1 MPIDVQTARQILNK
15 LFQDIKPVKHRGPVR
30 LGPGA
35 QIPRGS
41 VIRFQY
47 RNWKHDPYPV
57 VIVSSMSWAPM
68 RKPDGEVLQPFIKGI
83 NLNYL
88 TPFDFKRII
97 RNCGNPAFSYM
108 GSIRGDMVLRRA
120 FRYYL
125 IGFGNIVNL
134 QMLDCQEIMMAR
146 DISKAY
152 DPNQIDAIKQSI
164 LKQLEQQANVKAS
177 ELTATAPVEAQPME
191 AGIGEAE

>member
-1 MPIDVQTARQILNK
+1 
-15 LFQDIKPVKHRGPVR
+15 
-30 LGPGA
+30 
-35 QIPRGS
+35 
-41 VIRFQY
+41 
-47 RNWKHDPYPV
+47 
-57 VIVSSMSWAPM
+57 M
-68 RKPDGEVLQPFIKGI
+68 RKPDGGFVQPFIKGI

-88 TPFDFKRII
+88 TPFDFRRII
-97 RNCGNPAFSYM
+97 RNCGNPTFSYV
-108 GSIRGDMVLRRA
+108 GSIKGDMVLRHA

-164 LKQLEQQANVKAS
+164 LRQLEQQANIKAS

-191 AGIGEAE
+191 AEVGEGE